1 MHRIMTD
8 TPIDSPQMHTDFLDS
23 PRKHVLMITNHGV
36 HEWKVVPG
44 LPDTGG
50 QNVFVNQFTGELA
63 RMGFKI
69 TVVNRGGYPHPITE
83 QWHRGVRYKD
93 KQQRILYLDD
103 GVHEFIHKEDM
114 GEYVPKLAEAL
125 GQFLGAE
132 GTPVDLMLS
141 HYWDGA
147 RVGALY
153 NRARLERVKH
163 IWVPHSLGALKK
175 RNVSPSQWAN
185 LRIDERLTTERNL
198 IEELDGVAA
207 TSSAIEGSLIA
218 DYGYA
223 GPHLFLPPCV
233 DTERYHPREVPDE
246 DPVWEFLGR
255 RSGLSSE
262 QVRRSRIVTEIS
274 RTDTTKR
281 KNVLI
286 EAFGRV
292 QKRVPDSL
300 LVVSIDDTI
309 KILARE
315 LEVLIHG
322 LGLQNRVAVV
332 GSVWYLLPVLYA
344 VTDVYCTPSVME
356 GFGMSAQEAAATG
369 VPVVASHRV
378 PFATEYLLGAEV
390 DLIPGGGQPMKK
402 GQGAV
407 VVQADD
413 VSGFAYALEMLL
425 TDDGLRKAMGQNAY
439 HTTVP
444 YFTWRSRVST
454 FLDAI
459 GTHP

>member
-1 MHRIMTD
+1 
-8 TPIDSPQMHTDFLDS
+8 LC
-23 PRKHVLMITNHGV
+23 
-36 HEWKVVPG
+36 
-44 LPDTGG
+44 
-50 QNVFVNQFTGELA
+50 
-63 RMGFKI
+63 
-69 TVVNRGGYPHPITE
+69 
-83 QWHRGVRYKD
+83 YKD
-93 KQQRILYLDD
+93 KHQRILYLDD

-114 GEYVPKLAEAL
+114 GEHVPKLAEAL
-125 GQFLGAE
+125 GEFLDAE

-147 RVGALY
+147 QVGALY
-153 NRARLERVKH
+153 NRTRLERVKH

-207 TSSAIEGSLIA
+207 TSSAIEGSLIE

-223 GPHLFLPPCV
+223 GPRLFLPPCV
-233 DTERYHPREVPDE
+233 DTERYHPRAVPDE
-246 DPVWEFLGR
+246 DPVWEFLSR
-255 RSGLSSE
+255 RSGLSPE
-262 QVRRSRIVTEIS
+262 QVLRSRIVTEIS

-286 EAFGRV
+286 EAFGCL
-292 QKRVPDSL
+292 QKRVPHSL

-315 LEVLIHG
+315 LEVLIHE

-332 GSVWYLLPVLYA
+332 GSVWDLLPVLYA

-369 VPVVASHRV
+369 VPVVASHLV

-390 DLIPGGGQPMKK
+390 DLIPGGGPSMKK

-444 YFTWRSRVST
+444 YFTWRSRVSV